1 MKLSNLKPL
10 RMNMA
15 VLSSF
20 YFRSRNWNL
29 PSSLDTHH
37 PQNESRKGCKNL
49 RGNPGEP
56 GLVSNYDYYCSQH
69 RSDSIDFAS
78 KDQRNLRGQDIS
90 HHTTPHTSKNA
101 EQGCRSRTQ
110 SSIEGDDRPGNCEDA
125 EPYCVEGRYERSMIR
140 DSIVPDED

>member
-1 MKLSNLKPL
+1 MMIK
-10 RMNMA
+10 A
-15 VLSSF
+15 VSSSF

-49 RGNPGEP
+49 RGNPREP
-56 GLVSNYDYYCSQH
+56 GLARNYNNYRSQH

-78 KDQRNLRGQDIS
+78 KDQWNLRGQHIS
-90 HHTTPHTSKNA
+90 HYATSHASKNA

-110 SSIEGDDRPGNCEDA
+110 SSIEGDDRPGDCEDA
-125 EPYCVEGRYERSMIR
+125 EPSGVESRYERSMIR